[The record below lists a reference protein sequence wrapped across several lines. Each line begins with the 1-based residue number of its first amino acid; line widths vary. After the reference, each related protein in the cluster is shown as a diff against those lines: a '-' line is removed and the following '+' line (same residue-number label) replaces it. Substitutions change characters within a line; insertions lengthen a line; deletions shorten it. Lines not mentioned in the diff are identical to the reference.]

1 MVHLTM
7 TSNLAAGNLV
17 IKNIP
22 RWVLH
27 HLGEYPLSI
36 KGAHMKFDLKS
47 SPRHIQR
54 LTNIASVISG
64 LSGIQVVIK
73 NGISTPYFNSEKNVC
88 VLPNGDY
95 SDDKFVKLIEG
106 FICHEAGHG
115 RYTEHEVY
123 REAFV
128 GELINADGFISIDD
142 DLKADFQ
149 NLNQMKKAYARAHR
163 LNGLI
168 NLFDDVQMEEK
179 TGTDYQEAKK
189 RLAVSYALMVEAGR
203 MTVDISSKPQNPVQ
217 FIEMYLLN
225 TLRGNVL
232 QQEGHKE
239 TLDPFFDYAK
249 QILAPVA
256 SEIDEIIH
264 QALSCKSTQD
274 CDSLARKTMALLE
287 RLRDEA
293 KEKQQ
298 EEQEEQGESQHNAKD
313 HSSDSEDEPNSEPN
327 GDTEGEGD
335 SDSEAQDDGVG
346 EAPAEESESTDHSE
360 GEEGNAENGKGE
372 PDGEP
377 DSGDSASPDSD
388 NNVGTPSE
396 NDSANG
402 NPSDGKS
409 NFSPDQWSIL
419 AKLLDD
425 FLNSDEESEDFHE
438 ALAKE
443 ISIIAVSVSDE
454 VKAEFGASEW
464 DIPDLLIDLNV
475 YTEAL
480 NISQTLGAD
489 LSVLQQVKMRG
500 QLKTRDRGLSFD
512 INRLIQSPMGV
523 RDVFRSQ
530 SESKNR
536 GHVGLVIVR
545 DISGSMSLEHR
556 YIHAIKTDLALTL
569 ATEAISKMHVANVI
583 YPFVEKEFE
592 VIKTFDENV
601 EEKLSKF
608 SLGCKGN
615 NTPTGSALM
624 AALELLLESQFDR
637 KIVFLITDGYPTESE
652 YTINDVF
659 SVAESNG
666 IEITGVGIKTDLLM
680 GFDEGT
686 FVNVDDISLLPNEV
700 SKLVHQILSN

>member
-1 MVHLTM
+1 
-7 TSNLAAGNLV
+7 
-17 IKNIP
+17 
-22 RWVLH
+22 
-27 HLGEYPLSI
+27 
-36 KGAHMKFDLKS
+36 MKFDLKS

-64 LSGIQVVIK
+64 ISGLNVVIDNK
-73 NGISTPYFNSEKNVC
+73 VRTPYFNSEKNVC

-95 SDDKFVKLIEG
+95 SDEKFVKLIEG

-142 DLKADFQ
+142 KLNAEFQTLKQ
-149 NLNQMKKAYARAHR
+149 KKIAYARAYR
-163 LNGLI
+163 LHGLI

-179 TGTDYQEAKK
+179 TGIDYQEAKK

-203 MTVDISSKPQNPVQ
+203 MTVDVSSSPQNPVQ
-217 FIEMYLLN
+217 FIEMFLLN
-225 TLRGNVL
+225 TLRVNVL

-249 QILAPVA
+249 KILEPVIL
-256 SEIDEIIH
+256 EVDEIIH
-264 QALSCKSTQD
+264 QALSCKSTQN
-274 CDSLARKTMALLE
+274 CDSLARKTLALLE

-298 EEQEEQGESQHNAKD
+298 EEDQNKD
-313 HSSDSEDEPNSEPN
+313 PQNDTDNSSGSENEPDSETN
-327 GDTEGEGD
+327 GDNQGEGD
-335 SDSEAQDDGVG
+335 GDSEEQDDDAGNG
-346 EAPAEESESTDHSE
+346 KAPMEDNETSEQSKGDEESAES
-360 GEEGNAENGKGE
+360 GNGE

-377 DSGDSASPDSD
+377 ETDESANPDSYD
-388 NNVGTPSE
+388 ADGTPSQI
-396 NDSANG
+396 DSSNG
-402 NPSDGKS
+402 NPSDGES
-409 NFSPDQWSIL
+409 NFSPEQWSIL

-438 ALAKE
+438 ALANE
-443 ISIIAVSVSDE
+443 ISVIAASVSDE
-454 VKAEFGASEW
+454 VKAEFGANEW
-464 DIPDLLIDLNV
+464 DLPDLLIDLNV
-475 YTEAL
+475 YNEAL

-500 QLKTRDRGLSFD
+500 QFKTRDRGLSFD

-545 DISGSMSLEHR
+545 DISGSMILDHR

-569 ATEAISKMHVANVI
+569 AIEANSKMHVANVI
-583 YPFVEKEFE
+583 YPFVDKDFE
-592 VIKTFDENV
+592 VIKTFDENA
-601 EEKLSKF
+601 EETLSKF

-624 AALELLLESQFDR
+624 AAVELLLESQFDR
-637 KIVFLITDGYPTESE
+637 KIVFLITDGYPTESD
-652 YTINDVF
+652 YTISDVLT
-659 SVAESNG
+659 VAESNG
-666 IEITGVGIKTDLLM
+666 IEIAGVGIKTDELI

-686 FVNVDDISLLPNEV
+686 FVNVDDISLLPNVV

>member
-1 MVHLTM
+1 
-7 TSNLAAGNLV
+7 
-17 IKNIP
+17 
-22 RWVLH
+22 
-27 HLGEYPLSI
+27 
-36 KGAHMKFDLKS
+36 MKFDLKS

-64 LSGIQVVIK
+64 ISGLNVVIDNK
-73 NGISTPYFNSEKNVC
+73 VRTPYFNSEKNVC

-95 SDDKFVKLIEG
+95 SDEKFVKLIEG

-142 DLKADFQ
+142 KLNAEFQTLKQ
-149 NLNQMKKAYARAHR
+149 KKIAYARAYR
-163 LNGLI
+163 LHGLI

-179 TGTDYQEAKK
+179 TGIDYQEAKK

-203 MTVDISSKPQNPVQ
+203 MTVDVSSSPQNPVQ
-217 FIEMYLLN
+217 FIEMFLLN
-225 TLRGNVL
+225 TLRVNVL

-249 QILAPVA
+249 KILEPVIL
-256 SEIDEIIH
+256 EVDEIIH
-264 QALSCKSTQD
+264 QALSCKSTQN
-274 CDSLARKTMALLE
+274 CDSLARKTLALLE

-298 EEQEEQGESQHNAKD
+298 EEDQNKD
-313 HSSDSEDEPNSEPN
+313 PQNDTDNSSGSENEPDSETN
-327 GDTEGEGD
+327 GDNQGEGD
-335 SDSEAQDDGVG
+335 GDSEEQDDDAGHG
-346 EAPAEESESTDHSE
+346 KAPMEDNEPSEQSKGDEESAES
-360 GEEGNAENGKGE
+360 GNGE

-377 DSGDSASPDSD
+377 ETDESANPDSYD
-388 NNVGTPSE
+388 ADGTPSQI
-396 NDSANG
+396 DSSNG
-402 NPSDGKS
+402 NPSDGES
-409 NFSPDQWSIL
+409 NFSPEQWSIL

-438 ALAKE
+438 ALANE
-443 ISIIAVSVSDE
+443 ISVIAASVSDE
-454 VKAEFGASEW
+454 VKAEFGANEW
-464 DIPDLLIDLNV
+464 DLPDLLIDLNV
-475 YTEAL
+475 YNEAL

-500 QLKTRDRGLSFD
+500 QFKTRDRGLSFD

-545 DISGSMSLEHR
+545 DISGSMILDHR

-569 ATEAISKMHVANVI
+569 AIEANSKMHVANVI
-583 YPFVEKEFE
+583 YPFVDKDFE
-592 VIKTFDENV
+592 VIKTFDENA
-601 EEKLSKF
+601 EETLSKF

-624 AALELLLESQFDR
+624 AAVELLLESQFDR
-637 KIVFLITDGYPTESE
+637 KIVFLITDGYPTESD
-652 YTINDVF
+652 YTISDVLT
-659 SVAESNG
+659 VAESNG
-666 IEITGVGIKTDLLM
+666 IEIAGVGIKTDELI

-686 FVNVDDISLLPNEV
+686 FVNVDDISLLPNVV

>member
-1 MVHLTM
+1 
-7 TSNLAAGNLV
+7 
-17 IKNIP
+17 
-22 RWVLH
+22 
-27 HLGEYPLSI
+27 
-36 KGAHMKFDLKS
+36 MKFDLKS

-64 LSGIQVVIK
+64 ISGLNVVIDNK
-73 NGISTPYFNSEKNVC
+73 VRTPYFNSEKNVC

-95 SDDKFVKLIEG
+95 SDEKFVKLIEG

-142 DLKADFQ
+142 KLNAEFQTLKQ
-149 NLNQMKKAYARAHR
+149 KKIAYARAYR
-163 LNGLI
+163 LHGLI

-179 TGTDYQEAKK
+179 TGIDYQEAKK

-203 MTVDISSKPQNPVQ
+203 MTVDVSSSPQNPVQ
-217 FIEMYLLN
+217 FIEMFLLN
-225 TLRGNVL
+225 TLRVNVL

-249 QILAPVA
+249 KILEPVIL
-256 SEIDEIIH
+256 EVDEIIH
-264 QALSCKSTQD
+264 QALSCKSTQN
-274 CDSLARKTMALLE
+274 CDSLARKTLALLE

-298 EEQEEQGESQHNAKD
+298 EEDQNKD
-313 HSSDSEDEPNSEPN
+313 PQNDTDNSSGSENEPDSETN
-327 GDTEGEGD
+327 GDNQGEGD
-335 SDSEAQDDGVG
+335 GDSEEQDDAAGNG
-346 EAPAEESESTDHSE
+346 KAPMEDNEPSEQSKGDEESAES
-360 GEEGNAENGKGE
+360 GNGE

-377 DSGDSASPDSD
+377 ETDESANPDSYD
-388 NNVGTPSE
+388 ADGTPSQI
-396 NDSANG
+396 DSSNG
-402 NPSDGKS
+402 NPSDGES
-409 NFSPDQWSIL
+409 NFSPEQWSIL

-438 ALAKE
+438 ALANE
-443 ISIIAVSVSDE
+443 ISVIAASVSDE
-454 VKAEFGASEW
+454 VKAEFGANEW
-464 DIPDLLIDLNV
+464 DLPDLLIDLNV
-475 YTEAL
+475 YNEAL

-500 QLKTRDRGLSFD
+500 QFKTRDRGLSFD

-545 DISGSMSLEHR
+545 DISGSMILDHR

-569 ATEAISKMHVANVI
+569 AIEANSKMHVANVI
-583 YPFVEKEFE
+583 YPFVDKDFE
-592 VIKTFDENV
+592 VIKTFDENA
-601 EEKLSKF
+601 EETLSKF

-624 AALELLLESQFDR
+624 AAVELLLESQFDR
-637 KIVFLITDGYPTESE
+637 KIVFLITDGYPTESD
-652 YTINDVF
+652 YTISDVLT
-659 SVAESNG
+659 VAESNG
-666 IEITGVGIKTDLLM
+666 IEIAGVGIKTDELI

-686 FVNVDDISLLPNEV
+686 FVNVDDISLLPNVV

>member
-1 MVHLTM
+1 
-7 TSNLAAGNLV
+7 
-17 IKNIP
+17 
-22 RWVLH
+22 
-27 HLGEYPLSI
+27 
-36 KGAHMKFDLKS
+36 
-47 SPRHIQR
+47 
-54 LTNIASVISG
+54 
-64 LSGIQVVIK
+64 
-73 NGISTPYFNSEKNVC
+73 
-88 VLPNGDY
+88 
-95 SDDKFVKLIEG
+95 IEG

-142 DLKADFQ
+142 KLNAEFQTLKQ
-149 NLNQMKKAYARAHR
+149 KKIAYARAYR
-163 LNGLI
+163 LHGLI

-179 TGTDYQEAKK
+179 TGIDYQEAKK

-203 MTVDISSKPQNPVQ
+203 MTVDVSSSPQNPVQ
-217 FIEMYLLN
+217 FIEMFLLN
-225 TLRGNVL
+225 TLRVNVL

-249 QILAPVA
+249 KILEPVIL
-256 SEIDEIIH
+256 EVDEIIH
-264 QALSCKSTQD
+264 QALSCKSTQN
-274 CDSLARKTMALLE
+274 CDSLARKTLALLE

-298 EEQEEQGESQHNAKD
+298 EEDQNKD
-313 HSSDSEDEPNSEPN
+313 PQNDTDNSSGSENEPDSETN
-327 GDTEGEGD
+327 GDNQGEGD
-335 SDSEAQDDGVG
+335 GDSEEQDDDAGNG
-346 EAPAEESESTDHSE
+346 KAPMEDNEPSEQSKGDEESAES
-360 GEEGNAENGKGE
+360 GNGE

-377 DSGDSASPDSD
+377 ETDESANPDSYD
-388 NNVGTPSE
+388 ADGTPSQI
-396 NDSANG
+396 DSSNG
-402 NPSDGKS
+402 NPSDGES
-409 NFSPDQWSIL
+409 NFSPEQWSIL

-438 ALAKE
+438 ALANE
-443 ISIIAVSVSDE
+443 ISVIAASVSDE
-454 VKAEFGASEW
+454 VKAEFGANEW
-464 DIPDLLIDLNV
+464 DLPDLLIDLNV
-475 YTEAL
+475 YNEAL

-500 QLKTRDRGLSFD
+500 QFKTRDRGLSFD

-545 DISGSMSLEHR
+545 DISGSMILDHR

-569 ATEAISKMHVANVI
+569 AIEANSKMHVANVI
-583 YPFVEKEFE
+583 YPFVDKDFE
-592 VIKTFDENV
+592 VIKTFDENA
-601 EEKLSKF
+601 EETLSKF

-624 AALELLLESQFDR
+624 AAVELLLESQFDR
-637 KIVFLITDGYPTESE
+637 KIVFLITDGYPTESD
-652 YTINDVF
+652 YTISDVLT
-659 SVAESNG
+659 VAESNG
-666 IEITGVGIKTDLLM
+666 IEIAGVGIKTDELI

-686 FVNVDDISLLPNEV
+686 FVNVDDISLLPNVV

>member
-1 MVHLTM
+1 
-7 TSNLAAGNLV
+7 
-17 IKNIP
+17 
-22 RWVLH
+22 
-27 HLGEYPLSI
+27 
-36 KGAHMKFDLKS
+36 MKFDLKS

-64 LSGIQVVIK
+64 ISGIYVVIE
-73 NGISTPYFNSEKNVC
+73 NGVSTPYFNSEKNVC

-115 RYTEHEVY
+115 RYTEQEVY

-142 DLKADFQ
+142 DLNAEFQ
-149 NLNQMKKAYARAHR
+149 NLKQKKKAYARAFR
-163 LNGLI
+163 LHGLI

-179 TGTDYQEAKK
+179 TGNDYQEAKK

-203 MTVDISSKPQNPVQ
+203 MTVDIHSEPQNPVQ
-217 FIEMYLLN
+217 FIEMFLLN
-225 TLRGNVL
+225 SLRVNVL

-256 SEIDEIIH
+256 SEVDEIIH
-264 QALSCKSTQD
+264 QALSCKSTQN
-274 CDSLARKTMALLE
+274 CDSLARKTLALLE

-298 EEQEEQGESQHNAKD
+298 DEQGKDQHSEKD
-313 HSSDSEDEPNSEPN
+313 HSSDAENEPDAEPN

-335 SDSEAQDDGVG
+335 SDSEERGDGVG
-346 EAPAEESESTDHSE
+346 DGKAPAEDSESTEQSE
-360 GEEGNAENGKGE
+360 GDEANAENGKGE
-372 PDGEP
+372 PGGEP
-377 DSGDSASPDSD
+377 NTDCSANPDSD
-388 NNVGTPSE
+388 NNAGTPSE
-396 NDSANG
+396 NDSSNG

-409 NFSPDQWSIL
+409 NFSPEQWSIL

-425 FLNSDEESEDFHE
+425 FLNSEEESEDFHE

-443 ISIIAVSVSDE
+443 ISVIAAGVSDE
-454 VKAEFGASEW
+454 VKAEFGASLW
-464 DIPDLLIDLNV
+464 DVPDLLIDLNV

-480 NISQTLGAD
+480 NLSQTLGAD

-545 DISGSMSLEHR
+545 DISGSMSLDYR

-569 ATEAISKMHVANVI
+569 AIEAISKMHVANVI
-583 YPFVEKEFE
+583 YPYVDKDFE
-592 VIKTFDENV
+592 VIKTFDESA

-608 SLGCKGN
+608 SLGCKGH

-624 AALELLLESQFDR
+624 AAVELLLESQFDR
-637 KIVFLITDGYPTESE
+637 KIVFLITDGQPTLSE
-652 YTINDVF
+652 HTISDVF
-659 SVAESNG
+659 TLAESNG
-666 IEITGVGIKTDLLM
+666 IEIAGVGIKTDQLI

-686 FVNVDDISLLPNEV
+686 FVNVDDISLLPIEV

>member
-1 MVHLTM
+1 
-7 TSNLAAGNLV
+7 
-17 IKNIP
+17 
-22 RWVLH
+22 
-27 HLGEYPLSI
+27 
-36 KGAHMKFDLKS
+36 MKFDLKS

-64 LSGIQVVIK
+64 ISGLNVVIDNK
-73 NGISTPYFNSEKNVC
+73 VRTPYFNSEKNVC

-95 SDDKFVKLIEG
+95 SDEKFVKLIEG

-142 DLKADFQ
+142 KLNAEFQTLKQ
-149 NLNQMKKAYARAHR
+149 KKIAYARAYR
-163 LNGLI
+163 LHGLI

-179 TGTDYQEAKK
+179 TGIDYQEAKK

-203 MTVDISSKPQNPVQ
+203 MTVDVSSSPQNPVQ
-217 FIEMYLLN
+217 FIEMFLLN
-225 TLRGNVL
+225 TLRVNVL

-249 QILAPVA
+249 KILEPVIL
-256 SEIDEIIH
+256 EVDEIIH
-264 QALSCKSTQD
+264 QALSCKSTQN
-274 CDSLARKTMALLE
+274 CDSLARKTLALLE

-298 EEQEEQGESQHNAKD
+298 EEDQNKD
-313 HSSDSEDEPNSEPN
+313 PQNDTDNSSGSENEPDSETN
-327 GDTEGEGD
+327 GDNQGEGD
-335 SDSEAQDDGVG
+335 GDSEEQDDDAGNG
-346 EAPAEESESTDHSE
+346 KAPMEDNEPSEQSKGDEESAES
-360 GEEGNAENGKGE
+360 GNGE

-377 DSGDSASPDSD
+377 ETDESANPDSYD
-388 NNVGTPSE
+388 ADGTPSQI
-396 NDSANG
+396 DSSNG
-402 NPSDGKS
+402 NPSDGES
-409 NFSPDQWSIL
+409 NFSPEQWSIL

-438 ALAKE
+438 ALANE
-443 ISIIAVSVSDE
+443 ISVIAASVSDE
-454 VKAEFGASEW
+454 VKAEFGANEW
-464 DIPDLLIDLNV
+464 DLPDLLIDLNV
-475 YTEAL
+475 YNEAL

-500 QLKTRDRGLSFD
+500 QFKTRDRGLSFD

-545 DISGSMSLEHR
+545 DISGSMILDHR

-569 ATEAISKMHVANVI
+569 AIEANSKMHVANVI
-583 YPFVEKEFE
+583 YPFVDKDFE
-592 VIKTFDENV
+592 VIKTFDENA
-601 EEKLSKF
+601 EETLSKF

-624 AALELLLESQFDR
+624 AAVELLLESQFDR
-637 KIVFLITDGYPTESE
+637 KIVFLITDGYPTESD
-652 YTINDVF
+652 YTISDVLT
-659 SVAESNG
+659 VAESNG
-666 IEITGVGIKTDLLM
+666 IEIAGVGIKTDELI

-686 FVNVDDISLLPNEV
+686 FVNVDDISLLPNVV

>member
-1 MVHLTM
+1 
-7 TSNLAAGNLV
+7 
-17 IKNIP
+17 
-22 RWVLH
+22 
-27 HLGEYPLSI
+27 
-36 KGAHMKFDLKS
+36 MKFDLKT

-64 LSGIQVVIK
+64 ISGIYVVIDDK
-73 NGISTPYFNSEKNVC
+73 VSTPYFNSEKNVC

-95 SDDKFVKLIEG
+95 SDERFVKLIEG

-123 REAFV
+123 RESFV

-149 NLNQMKKAYARAHR
+149 TLKQKKKAYARAYR
-163 LNGLI
+163 LHGLI

-179 TGTDYQEAKK
+179 TGIDYQEAKK

-203 MTVDISSKPQNPVQ
+203 MTVDISSNPQNPVQ

-225 TLRGNVL
+225 TLRVNVL

-249 QILAPVA
+249 QILAPVT
-256 SEIDEIIH
+256 SEVDEILH

-274 CDSLARKTMALLE
+274 CDSLARKTLALLE

-298 EEQEEQGESQHNAKD
+298 EEEQKKDPHND
-313 HSSDSEDEPNSEPN
+313 TDQSSVSENEPDSEHN
-327 GDTEGEGD
+327 GDTEGDGD
-335 SDSEAQDDGVG
+335 SEGQGDDADDGKATAEGSEPTDQSKGDEEDSEC
-346 EAPAEESESTDHSE
+346 
-360 GEEGNAENGKGE
+360 GNGE
-372 PDGEP
+372 PDGVPET
-377 DSGDSASPDSD
+377 DNSANPGSD
-388 NNVGTPSE
+388 NADGTPSE
-396 NDSANG
+396 NDSSDG
-402 NPSDGKS
+402 NPSEGES
-409 NFSPDQWSIL
+409 SFSPEQWNIIS
-419 AKLLDD
+419 KLLDD

-443 ISIIAVSVSDE
+443 ISTIAASVSDE
-454 VKAEFGASEW
+454 VKTEFGASEW
-464 DIPDLLIDLNV
+464 DVPDLLIDLNV
-475 YTEAL
+475 YNEAL

-489 LSVLQQVKMRG
+489 ISVLQQVKMRG
-500 QLKTRDRGLSFD
+500 QFKTRDRGISFD

-545 DISGSMSLEHR
+545 DISGSMCLDHR
-556 YIHAIKTDLALTL
+556 YIHAIKSDLALTL

-583 YPFVEKEFE
+583 YPFVDKDFE
-592 VIKTFDENV
+592 VIKTFDENA
-601 EEKLSKF
+601 EETLSKF
-608 SLGCKGN
+608 SIGCKGN

-624 AALELLLESQFDR
+624 AAVDLLLESQFDR
-637 KIVFLITDGYPTESE
+637 KIVFLITDGKPTESD
-652 YTINDVF
+652 YTIGDVF
-659 SVAESNG
+659 EVAESNG
-666 IEITGVGIKTDLLM
+666 IEIAGVGIKTDDLI

-686 FVNVDDISLLPNEV
+686 FVNVDDISLLPNVV
-700 SKLVHQILSN
+700 SKLVHQILSI

>member
-1 MVHLTM
+1 
-7 TSNLAAGNLV
+7 
-17 IKNIP
+17 
-22 RWVLH
+22 
-27 HLGEYPLSI
+27 LSVAI
-36 KGAHMKFDLKS
+36 H
-47 SPRHIQR
+47 
-54 LTNIASVISG
+54 
-64 LSGIQVVIK
+64 
-73 NGISTPYFNSEKNVC
+73 TPYFNSEKNVC

-95 SDDKFVKLIEG
+95 SDEKFVKLIEG

-142 DLKADFQ
+142 KLNAEFQTLKQ
-149 NLNQMKKAYARAHR
+149 KKIAYARAYR
-163 LNGLI
+163 LHGLI

-179 TGTDYQEAKK
+179 TGIDYQEAKK

-203 MTVDISSKPQNPVQ
+203 MTVDVSSSPQNPVQ
-217 FIEMYLLN
+217 FIEMFLLN
-225 TLRGNVL
+225 TLRVNVL

-249 QILAPVA
+249 KILEPVIL
-256 SEIDEIIH
+256 EVDEIIH
-264 QALSCKSTQD
+264 QALSCKSTQN
-274 CDSLARKTMALLE
+274 CDSLARKTLALLE

-298 EEQEEQGESQHNAKD
+298 EEDQNKD
-313 HSSDSEDEPNSEPN
+313 PQNDTDNSSGSENEPDSETN
-327 GDTEGEGD
+327 GDNQGEGD
-335 SDSEAQDDGVG
+335 GDSEEQDDDAGNG
-346 EAPAEESESTDHSE
+346 KAPMEDNEPSEQSKGDEESAES
-360 GEEGNAENGKGE
+360 GNGE

-377 DSGDSASPDSD
+377 ETDESANPDSYD
-388 NNVGTPSE
+388 ADGTPSQI
-396 NDSANG
+396 DSSNG
-402 NPSDGKS
+402 NPSDGES
-409 NFSPDQWSIL
+409 NFSPEQWSIL

-438 ALAKE
+438 ALANE
-443 ISIIAVSVSDE
+443 ISVIAASVSDE
-454 VKAEFGASEW
+454 VKAEFGANEW
-464 DIPDLLIDLNV
+464 DLPDLLIDLNV
-475 YTEAL
+475 YNEAL

-500 QLKTRDRGLSFD
+500 QFKTRDRGLSFD

-545 DISGSMSLEHR
+545 DISGSMILDHR

-569 ATEAISKMHVANVI
+569 AIEANSKMHVANVI
-583 YPFVEKEFE
+583 YPFVDKDFE
-592 VIKTFDENV
+592 VIKTFDENA
-601 EEKLSKF
+601 EETLSKF

-624 AALELLLESQFDR
+624 AAVELLLESQFDR
-637 KIVFLITDGYPTESE
+637 KIVFLITDGYPTESD
-652 YTINDVF
+652 YTISDVLT
-659 SVAESNG
+659 VAESNG
-666 IEITGVGIKTDLLM
+666 IEIAGVGIKTDELI

-686 FVNVDDISLLPNEV
+686 FVNVDDISLLPNVV

>member
-1 MVHLTM
+1 
-7 TSNLAAGNLV
+7 
-17 IKNIP
+17 
-22 RWVLH
+22 
-27 HLGEYPLSI
+27 
-36 KGAHMKFDLKS
+36 MKFDLKS

-64 LSGIQVVIK
+64 ISGLNVVIDNK
-73 NGISTPYFNSEKNVC
+73 VRTPYFNSEKNVC

-95 SDDKFVKLIEG
+95 SDEKFVKLIEG

-142 DLKADFQ
+142 KLNAEFQTLKQ
-149 NLNQMKKAYARAHR
+149 KKIAYARAYR
-163 LNGLI
+163 LHGLI

-179 TGTDYQEAKK
+179 TGIDYQEAKK

-203 MTVDISSKPQNPVQ
+203 MTVDVSSSPQNPVQ
-217 FIEMYLLN
+217 FIEMFLLN
-225 TLRGNVL
+225 TLRVNVL

-249 QILAPVA
+249 KILEPVIL
-256 SEIDEIIH
+256 EVDEIIH
-264 QALSCKSTQD
+264 QALSCKSTQN
-274 CDSLARKTMALLE
+274 CDSLARKTLALLE

-298 EEQEEQGESQHNAKD
+298 EEDQNKD
-313 HSSDSEDEPNSEPN
+313 PQNDTDNSSGSENEPDSETN
-327 GDTEGEGD
+327 GDNQGEGD
-335 SDSEAQDDGVG
+335 GDSEEQDDDAGNG
-346 EAPAEESESTDHSE
+346 KAPMEDNEPSEQSKGDEESAES
-360 GEEGNAENGKGE
+360 GNGE

-377 DSGDSASPDSD
+377 ETDESANPDSYD
-388 NNVGTPSE
+388 ADGTPSQI
-396 NDSANG
+396 DSSNG
-402 NPSDGKS
+402 NPSDGES
-409 NFSPDQWSIL
+409 NFSPEQWSIL

-438 ALAKE
+438 ALANE
-443 ISIIAVSVSDE
+443 ISVIAASVSDE
-454 VKAEFGASEW
+454 VKAEFGANEW
-464 DIPDLLIDLNV
+464 DLPDLLIDLNV
-475 YTEAL
+475 YNEAL

-500 QLKTRDRGLSFD
+500 QFKTRDRGLSFD

-530 SESKNR
+530 SESKKR

-545 DISGSMSLEHR
+545 DISGSMILDHR

-569 ATEAISKMHVANVI
+569 AIEANSRMHVANVI
-583 YPFVEKEFE
+583 YPFVDKDFE
-592 VIKTFDENV
+592 VIKTFDENA
-601 EEKLSKF
+601 EETLSKF

-624 AALELLLESQFDR
+624 AAVELLLESQFDR
-637 KIVFLITDGYPTESE
+637 KIVFLITDGYPTESD
-652 YTINDVF
+652 YTISDVLT
-659 SVAESNG
+659 VAESNG
-666 IEITGVGIKTDLLM
+666 IEIAGVGIKTDELI
-680 GFDEGT
+680 GFDEST
-686 FVNVDDISLLPNEV
+686 FVNVDDISLLPNVV

>member
-1 MVHLTM
+1 
-7 TSNLAAGNLV
+7 
-17 IKNIP
+17 
-22 RWVLH
+22 
-27 HLGEYPLSI
+27 
-36 KGAHMKFDLKS
+36 MKFDLKS

-64 LSGIQVVIK
+64 ISGLNVVIDNK
-73 NGISTPYFNSEKNVC
+73 VRTPYFNSEKNVC

-95 SDDKFVKLIEG
+95 SDEKFVKLIEG

-142 DLKADFQ
+142 KLNAEFQTLKQ
-149 NLNQMKKAYARAHR
+149 KKIAYARAYR
-163 LNGLI
+163 LHGLI

-179 TGTDYQEAKK
+179 TGIDYQEAKK

-203 MTVDISSKPQNPVQ
+203 MTVDVSSSPQNPVQ
-217 FIEMYLLN
+217 FIEMFLLN
-225 TLRGNVL
+225 TLRVNVL

-249 QILAPVA
+249 KILEPVIL
-256 SEIDEIIH
+256 EVDEIIH
-264 QALSCKSTQD
+264 QALSCKSTQN
-274 CDSLARKTMALLE
+274 CDSLARKTLALLE

-298 EEQEEQGESQHNAKD
+298 EEDQNKD
-313 HSSDSEDEPNSEPN
+313 PQNDTDNSSGSENEPDSETN
-327 GDTEGEGD
+327 GDNQGEGD
-335 SDSEAQDDGVG
+335 GDSEEQDDDAGNG
-346 EAPAEESESTDHSE
+346 KAPMEDNETSEQSKGDEESAES
-360 GEEGNAENGKGE
+360 GNGE

-377 DSGDSASPDSD
+377 ETDESANPDSYD
-388 NNVGTPSE
+388 ADGTPSQI
-396 NDSANG
+396 DSSNG
-402 NPSDGKS
+402 NPSDGES
-409 NFSPDQWSIL
+409 NFSPEQWSIL

-438 ALAKE
+438 ALANE
-443 ISIIAVSVSDE
+443 ISVIAASVSDE
-454 VKAEFGASEW
+454 VKAEFGANEW
-464 DIPDLLIDLNV
+464 DLPDLLIDLNV
-475 YTEAL
+475 YNEAL

-500 QLKTRDRGLSFD
+500 QFKTRDRGLSFD

-545 DISGSMSLEHR
+545 DISGSMILDHR

-569 ATEAISKMHVANVI
+569 AIEANSKMHIANVI
-583 YPFVEKEFE
+583 YPFVDKDFE
-592 VIKTFDENV
+592 VIKTFDENA
-601 EEKLSKF
+601 EETLSKF

-624 AALELLLESQFDR
+624 AAVELLLESQFDR
-637 KIVFLITDGYPTESE
+637 KIVFLITDGYPTESD
-652 YTINDVF
+652 YTISDVLT
-659 SVAESNG
+659 VAESNG
-666 IEITGVGIKTDLLM
+666 IEIAGVGIKTDELI

-686 FVNVDDISLLPNEV
+686 FVNVDDISLLPNVV

>member
-1 MVHLTM
+1 
-7 TSNLAAGNLV
+7 
-17 IKNIP
+17 
-22 RWVLH
+22 
-27 HLGEYPLSI
+27 
-36 KGAHMKFDLKS
+36 MKFDLKS

-64 LSGIQVVIK
+64 ISGLNVVIDNK
-73 NGISTPYFNSEKNVC
+73 VRTPYFNSEKNVC

-95 SDDKFVKLIEG
+95 SDEKFVKLIEG

-142 DLKADFQ
+142 KLNAEFQTLKQ
-149 NLNQMKKAYARAHR
+149 KKIAYARAYR
-163 LNGLI
+163 LHGLI

-179 TGTDYQEAKK
+179 TGIDYQEAKK

-203 MTVDISSKPQNPVQ
+203 MTVDVSSSPQNPVQ
-217 FIEMYLLN
+217 FIEMFLLN
-225 TLRGNVL
+225 TLRVNVL

-239 TLDPFFDYAK
+239 TLDLFFDYVK
-249 QILAPVA
+249 KILEPVIL
-256 SEIDEIIH
+256 EVDEIIH
-264 QALSCKSTQD
+264 QALSCKSTQN
-274 CDSLARKTMALLE
+274 CDSLARKTLALLE

-298 EEQEEQGESQHNAKD
+298 EEDQNKD
-313 HSSDSEDEPNSEPN
+313 PQNDTDNSSGSENEPDSETN
-327 GDTEGEGD
+327 GDNQGEGD
-335 SDSEAQDDGVG
+335 GDSEEQDDDAGNG
-346 EAPAEESESTDHSE
+346 KAPMEDNEPSEQSKGDEESAES
-360 GEEGNAENGKGE
+360 GNGE

-377 DSGDSASPDSD
+377 ETDESANPDSYD
-388 NNVGTPSE
+388 ADGTPSQI
-396 NDSANG
+396 DSSNG
-402 NPSDGKS
+402 NPSDGES
-409 NFSPDQWSIL
+409 NFSPEQWSIL

-438 ALAKE
+438 ALANE
-443 ISIIAVSVSDE
+443 ISVIAASVSDE
-454 VKAEFGASEW
+454 VKAEFGANEW
-464 DIPDLLIDLNV
+464 DLPDLLIDLNV
-475 YTEAL
+475 YNEAL

-500 QLKTRDRGLSFD
+500 QFKTRDRGLSFD

-545 DISGSMSLEHR
+545 DISGSMILDHR

-569 ATEAISKMHVANVI
+569 AIEANSKMHVANVI
-583 YPFVEKEFE
+583 YPFVDKDFE
-592 VIKTFDENV
+592 VIKTFDENA
-601 EEKLSKF
+601 EETLSKF

-624 AALELLLESQFDR
+624 AAVELLLESQFDR
-637 KIVFLITDGYPTESE
+637 KIVFLITDGYPTESD
-652 YTINDVF
+652 YTISDVLT
-659 SVAESNG
+659 VAESNG
-666 IEITGVGIKTDLLM
+666 IEIAGVGIKTDELI

-686 FVNVDDISLLPNEV
+686 FVNVDDISLLPNVV

>member
-1 MVHLTM
+1 
-7 TSNLAAGNLV
+7 
-17 IKNIP
+17 
-22 RWVLH
+22 
-27 HLGEYPLSI
+27 
-36 KGAHMKFDLKS
+36 MKFDLKS

-64 LSGIQVVIK
+64 IKGIYVVIE
-73 NGISTPYFNSEKNVC
+73 NGISTPYFNSERNVC

-115 RYTEHEVY
+115 RYTEQEVY
-123 REAFV
+123 RKAFI
-128 GELINADGFISIDD
+128 GELVNADGFISIDD
-142 DLKADFQ
+142 DLKANFQ
-149 NLNQMKKAYARAHR
+149 DLKQMKKAYARAYR
-163 LNGLI
+163 LHGLI

-179 TGTDYQEAKK
+179 TGNDYREAKK
-189 RLAVSYALMVEAGR
+189 RLAISYALMVERGR
-203 MTVDISSKPQNPVQ
+203 MTVDISSNPQNPVQ

-225 TLRGNVL
+225 TLRVNVL

-239 TLDPFFDYAK
+239 TLDPFFDYAR
-249 QILAPVA
+249 QILAPVI
-256 SEIDEIIH
+256 SEVDEIIH
-264 QALSCKSTQD
+264 QALSCKSTQN
-274 CDSLARKTMALLE
+274 CDSLARKTLALLE

-298 EEQEEQGESQHNAKD
+298 EEQEQQGKDQHSEND
-313 HSSDSEDEPNSEPN
+313 SSSDADNEPDAEPND
-327 GDTEGEGD
+327 DTEGEAE
-335 SDSEAQDDGVG
+335 SDSEEQDGGVG
-346 EAPAEESESTDHSE
+346 EGKALTEASESTEQSE
-360 GEEGNAENGKGE
+360 GDEANAENGKGE

-377 DSGDSASPDSD
+377 HSDCSPNPNTD
-388 NNVGTPSE
+388 NNGGTHSE
-396 NDSANG
+396 NGSSNG
-402 NPSDGKS
+402 DPYDGES
-409 NFSPDQWSIL
+409 NFSPEQWSIL

-425 FLNSDEESEDFHE
+425 FLNSDEESKDFHE
-438 ALAKE
+438 SLAKE
-443 ISIIAVSVSDE
+443 ISVIAASFTDE
-454 VKAEFGASEW
+454 VKAEFGASLW
-464 DIPDLLIDLNV
+464 DVPDLAIDLNV

-489 LSVLQQVKMRG
+489 LSVLQQAKKRD

-545 DISGSMSLEHR
+545 DISGSMSLDCR
-556 YIHAIKTDLALTL
+556 YIHAIKSDLALTL
-569 ATEAISKMHVANVI
+569 AIESISKMHVANVI
-583 YPFVEKEFE
+583 YPFVDESFE
-592 VIKTFDENV
+592 VIKTFDETV

-624 AALELLLESQFDR
+624 AALKLLLESQFDR
-637 KIVFLITDGYPTESE
+637 KIVFLITDGQPTLSDC
-652 YTINDVF
+652 TIEDVF
-659 SVAESNG
+659 DLAESNS
-666 IEITGVGIKTDLLM
+666 IEIAGVGIKTDQLI

-700 SKLVHQILSN
+700 SKLVHQILSK

>member
-1 MVHLTM
+1 
-7 TSNLAAGNLV
+7 
-17 IKNIP
+17 
-22 RWVLH
+22 
-27 HLGEYPLSI
+27 
-36 KGAHMKFDLKS
+36 MKFDLKS

-64 LSGIQVVIK
+64 ISRLNVVIDNK
-73 NGISTPYFNSEKNVC
+73 VHTPYFNSEKNVC

-95 SDDKFVKLIEG
+95 SDEKFVKLIEG

-142 DLKADFQ
+142 KLNAEFQTLKQ
-149 NLNQMKKAYARAHR
+149 KKIAYARAYR
-163 LNGLI
+163 LHGLI

-179 TGTDYQEAKK
+179 TGINYQEAKK

-203 MTVDISSKPQNPVQ
+203 MTVDVSSSPQNPVQ
-217 FIEMYLLN
+217 FIEMFLLN
-225 TLRGNVL
+225 TLRVNVL

-249 QILAPVA
+249 KILEPVIL
-256 SEIDEIIH
+256 EVDEIIH
-264 QALSCKSTQD
+264 QALSCKSTQN
-274 CDSLARKTMALLE
+274 CDSLARKTLALLE

-298 EEQEEQGESQHNAKD
+298 EEDQNKD
-313 HSSDSEDEPNSEPN
+313 PQNDTDNSSGSENEPDSETN
-327 GDTEGEGD
+327 GDNQGEGD
-335 SDSEAQDDGVG
+335 GDSEEQDDDAGNG
-346 EAPAEESESTDHSE
+346 KAPMEDNEPSEQSKGDEESAES
-360 GEEGNAENGKGE
+360 GNGE

-377 DSGDSASPDSD
+377 ETDESANPDSYD
-388 NNVGTPSE
+388 ADGTPSQI
-396 NDSANG
+396 DSSNG
-402 NPSDGKS
+402 NPSDGES
-409 NFSPDQWSIL
+409 NFSPEQWSIL

-438 ALAKE
+438 ALANE
-443 ISIIAVSVSDE
+443 ISVIAASVSDE
-454 VKAEFGASEW
+454 VKAEFGANEW
-464 DIPDLLIDLNV
+464 DLPDLLIDLNV
-475 YTEAL
+475 YNEAL

-500 QLKTRDRGLSFD
+500 QFKTRDRGLSFD

-545 DISGSMSLEHR
+545 DISGSMILDHR

-569 ATEAISKMHVANVI
+569 AIEANSKMHVANVI
-583 YPFVEKEFE
+583 YPFVDKDFE
-592 VIKTFDENV
+592 VIKTFDENA
-601 EEKLSKF
+601 EETLSKF

-624 AALELLLESQFDR
+624 AAVELLLESQFDR
-637 KIVFLITDGYPTESE
+637 KIVFLITDGYPTESD
-652 YTINDVF
+652 YTISDVLT
-659 SVAESNG
+659 VAESNG
-666 IEITGVGIKTDLLM
+666 IEIAGVGIKTDELI

-686 FVNVDDISLLPNEV
+686 FVNVDDISLLPNVV

>member
-1 MVHLTM
+1 
-7 TSNLAAGNLV
+7 
-17 IKNIP
+17 
-22 RWVLH
+22 
-27 HLGEYPLSI
+27 
-36 KGAHMKFDLKS
+36 MKFDLKT

-64 LSGIQVVIK
+64 ISGIYVVIDDK
-73 NGISTPYFNSEKNVC
+73 VSTPYFNSEKNVC

-95 SDDKFVKLIEG
+95 SDERFVKLIEG

-123 REAFV
+123 RESFV

-142 DLKADFQ
+142 DLKADFETLKQ
-149 NLNQMKKAYARAHR
+149 KKKAYARAYR
-163 LNGLI
+163 LHGLI
-168 NLFDDVQMEEK
+168 NLFDDVQMEDK
-179 TGTDYQEAKK
+179 TGIDYQEAKK

-203 MTVDISSKPQNPVQ
+203 MTVDISSNPKNPVQ

-225 TLRGNVL
+225 TLRVNVL

-249 QILAPVA
+249 QILAPVT
-256 SEIDEIIH
+256 SEVDEILH
-264 QALSCKSTQD
+264 QALSCKSTHD
-274 CDSLARKTMALLE
+274 CDSLARKTLALLE

-298 EEQEEQGESQHNAKD
+298 EEEQKKDPHNDTDQSSISENESD
-313 HSSDSEDEPNSEPN
+313 SEPN
-327 GDTEGEGD
+327 GDTEGDGD
-335 SDSEAQDDGVG
+335 SEGQGDDAGDG
-346 EAPAEESESTDHSE
+346 KATAEGSESTDQSK
-360 GEEGNAENGKGE
+360 GDEEDTECGNGE

-377 DSGDSASPDSD
+377 KTDNSVNPCSD
-388 NNVGTPSE
+388 DADGTPFE
-396 NDSANG
+396 NDSSDG
-402 NPSDGKS
+402 NPSEGES
-409 NFSPDQWSIL
+409 SFSPEQWNIIS
-419 AKLLDD
+419 KLLDD

-443 ISIIAVSVSDE
+443 ISVIAASVSDE

-464 DIPDLLIDLNV
+464 DVPDLLIDLNV
-475 YTEAL
+475 YNEAL

-500 QLKTRDRGLSFD
+500 QFKTRDRGLSFD

-545 DISGSMSLEHR
+545 DISGSMCLDHR
-556 YIHAIKTDLALTL
+556 YIHAIKSDLALTL

-583 YPFVEKEFE
+583 YPFVDQDFE
-592 VIKTFDENV
+592 VIKTFDENA
-601 EEKLSKF
+601 EETLSKF
-608 SLGCKGN
+608 SIGCKGD

-624 AALELLLESQFDR
+624 AAVDLLLESQFDR
-637 KIVFLITDGYPTESE
+637 KIVFLITDGKPTESD

-659 SVAESNG
+659 EVAESNG
-666 IEITGVGIKTDLLM
+666 IEIAGVGIKTDELI

-686 FVNVDDISLLPNEV
+686 FVNVDDISLLPNVV
-700 SKLVHQILSN
+700 SKLVHQILSI

>member
-1 MVHLTM
+1 
-7 TSNLAAGNLV
+7 
-17 IKNIP
+17 
-22 RWVLH
+22 
-27 HLGEYPLSI
+27 
-36 KGAHMKFDLKS
+36 MKFDLKS

-64 LSGIQVVIK
+64 ISGLNVVIDNK
-73 NGISTPYFNSEKNVC
+73 VRTPYFNSEKNVC

-95 SDDKFVKLIEG
+95 SDEKFVKLIEG

-142 DLKADFQ
+142 KLNAEFQTLKQ
-149 NLNQMKKAYARAHR
+149 KKIAYARAYR
-163 LNGLI
+163 LHGLI

-179 TGTDYQEAKK
+179 TGIDYQEAKK

-203 MTVDISSKPQNPVQ
+203 MTVDVSSSPQNPVQ
-217 FIEMYLLN
+217 FIEMFLLN
-225 TLRGNVL
+225 TLRVNVL

-249 QILAPVA
+249 KILEPVIL
-256 SEIDEIIH
+256 EVDEIIH
-264 QALSCKSTQD
+264 QALSCKSTQN
-274 CDSLARKTMALLE
+274 CDSLARKTLALLE

-298 EEQEEQGESQHNAKD
+298 EEDQNKD
-313 HSSDSEDEPNSEPN
+313 PQNDTDNSSGSENEPDSETN
-327 GDTEGEGD
+327 GDNQGEGD
-335 SDSEAQDDGVG
+335 GDSEEQDDDAGNG
-346 EAPAEESESTDHSE
+346 KAPMEDNEPSEQSKGDEESAES
-360 GEEGNAENGKGE
+360 GNGE

-377 DSGDSASPDSD
+377 ETDESANPDSYD
-388 NNVGTPSE
+388 ADGTPSQI
-396 NDSANG
+396 DSSNG
-402 NPSDGKS
+402 NPSDGES
-409 NFSPDQWSIL
+409 NFSPEQWSIL

-438 ALAKE
+438 ALANE
-443 ISIIAVSVSDE
+443 ISVIAASVSDE
-454 VKAEFGASEW
+454 VKAEFGANEW
-464 DIPDLLIDLNV
+464 DVPDLLIDLNV
-475 YTEAL
+475 YNEAL

-500 QLKTRDRGLSFD
+500 QFKTRDRGLSFD

-545 DISGSMSLEHR
+545 DISGSMILDHR

-569 ATEAISKMHVANVI
+569 AIEANSKMHVANVI
-583 YPFVEKEFE
+583 YPFVDKDFE
-592 VIKTFDENV
+592 VIKTFDENA
-601 EEKLSKF
+601 EETLSKF

-624 AALELLLESQFDR
+624 AAVELLLESQFDR
-637 KIVFLITDGYPTESE
+637 KIVFLITDGYPTESD
-652 YTINDVF
+652 YTISDVLT
-659 SVAESNG
+659 VAESNG
-666 IEITGVGIKTDLLM
+666 IEIAGVGIKTDELI
-680 GFDEGT
+680 GFDEST
-686 FVNVDDISLLPNEV
+686 FVNVDDISLLPNVV

>member
-1 MVHLTM
+1 
-7 TSNLAAGNLV
+7 
-17 IKNIP
+17 
-22 RWVLH
+22 
-27 HLGEYPLSI
+27 
-36 KGAHMKFDLKS
+36 MKFDLKT

-64 LSGIQVVIK
+64 ISGIYVVIDDK
-73 NGISTPYFNSEKNVC
+73 VSTPYFNSEKNVC

-95 SDDKFVKLIEG
+95 SDERFVKLIEG

-123 REAFV
+123 RESFV

-149 NLNQMKKAYARAHR
+149 TLKQKKKAYARAYR
-163 LNGLI
+163 LHGLI

-179 TGTDYQEAKK
+179 TGIDYQEAKK

-203 MTVDISSKPQNPVQ
+203 MTVDISSNPQNPVQ

-225 TLRGNVL
+225 TLRVNVL

-249 QILAPVA
+249 QILAPVT
-256 SEIDEIIH
+256 SEVDEILH

-274 CDSLARKTMALLE
+274 CDSLARKTLALLE

-298 EEQEEQGESQHNAKD
+298 EEEQKKDPHND
-313 HSSDSEDEPNSEPN
+313 TDQSSVSENEPDSEPN
-327 GDTEGEGD
+327 GDTEGDGD
-335 SDSEAQDDGVG
+335 SEGQGDDADDGKATAEGSEPTDQSKGDEEDSEC
-346 EAPAEESESTDHSE
+346 
-360 GEEGNAENGKGE
+360 GNGE
-372 PDGEP
+372 PDGVPET
-377 DSGDSASPDSD
+377 DNSANPGSD
-388 NNVGTPSE
+388 NADGTPSE
-396 NDSANG
+396 NDSSDG
-402 NPSDGKS
+402 NPSEGES
-409 NFSPDQWSIL
+409 SFSPEQWNIIS
-419 AKLLDD
+419 KLLDD

-443 ISIIAVSVSDE
+443 ISTIAASVSDE
-454 VKAEFGASEW
+454 VKTEFGASEW
-464 DIPDLLIDLNV
+464 DVPDLLIDLNV
-475 YTEAL
+475 YNEAL

-489 LSVLQQVKMRG
+489 ISVLQQVKMRG
-500 QLKTRDRGLSFD
+500 QFKTRDRGISFD

-545 DISGSMSLEHR
+545 DISGSMCLDHR
-556 YIHAIKTDLALTL
+556 YIHAIKSDLALTL

-583 YPFVEKEFE
+583 YPFVDKDFE
-592 VIKTFDENV
+592 VIKTFDENA
-601 EEKLSKF
+601 EETLSKF
-608 SLGCKGN
+608 SIGCKGN

-624 AALELLLESQFDR
+624 AAVDLLLESQFDR
-637 KIVFLITDGYPTESE
+637 KIVFLITDGKPTESD
-652 YTINDVF
+652 YTISDVF
-659 SVAESNG
+659 EVAESNG
-666 IEITGVGIKTDLLM
+666 IEIAGVGIKTDDLI

-686 FVNVDDISLLPNEV
+686 FVNVDDISLLPNVV
-700 SKLVHQILSN
+700 SKLVHQILSI